1 MYRIRR
7 AIDERTSDE
16 VHPIDNLISVSATGG
31 TSIHYLGYALATVNF
46 PHIPNYS
53 EEVVMM
59 VISDATEYASR
70 VPLQI
75 GTRIIAAVP
84 ETLTPADIKHLDET
98 WKQTYVGT
106 LMSCAAQQ
114 KHKDEGGKFNFDK
127 VKGPVKLR
135 KGVEIGPMEQVEVWG
150 YTQVRGH
157 SKRVVVCTE
166 SEELLMKGQVMSIN
180 TKSDLYPHNSRVKV
194 PLRNLTTQ
202 AVKVHAKTTIAEVT
216 PCNVVPPIW
225 KPEEEATSK
234 GGDQSWTKE
243 MEDFFE
249 QLGLNESK
257 EWMKE
262 EDILTAKKLV

>member
-1 MYRIRR
+1 MKPASKPQYYNPDPIARMFGR
-7 AIDERTSDE
+7 ANETTIEVNGVPITCLVDTGATVTIINADFCELLGLE
-16 VHPIDNLISVSATGG
+16 VHPIDNLISVSAIGG
-31 TSIHYLGYALATVNF
+31 TSIPYLGYALATVNF

-75 GTRIIAAVP
+75 GTRIMAAVP

-166 SEELLMKGQVMSIN
+166 SEELLMKEQVMRFI
-180 TKSDLYPHNSRVKV
+180 P
-194 PLRNLTTQ
+194 
-202 AVKVHAKTTIAEVT
+202 
-216 PCNVVPPIW
+216 
-225 KPEEEATSK
+225 
-234 GGDQSWTKE
+234 
-243 MEDFFE
+243 
-249 QLGLNESK
+249 
-257 EWMKE
+257 
-262 EDILTAKKLV
+262 